1 MSHLF
6 NHDWFRQLPIVG
18 ILRSF
23 KLADIERLVPAS
35 ISGGLRNIEI
45 TMNSAGAEELISR
58 TCALVGEQANVGA
71 GTVTSIS
78 LLERA
83 LTAGASFIVTPTLVP
98 DVIQVC
104 VRRGIPVMPGAFTP
118 TEIAEAWELGA
129 TMVKVFP
136 AEALG
141 PGYIKAV
148 KAPLPHIPLMPTG
161 GVSVDTL
168 QDFKRAGADAFGVGS
183 PLFDPK
189 QVATGNW
196 DWFRVQAERFAEA
209 YRQA

>member
-1 MSHLF
+1 MSHPF
-6 NHDWFRQLPIVG
+6 NHDWFRQLPVVG

-35 ISGGLRNIEI
+35 IAGGLRNIEI
-45 TMNSAGAEELISR
+45 TMNSEGAEELISR
-58 TCALVGEQANVGA
+58 ACTLVGDQANVGA
-71 GTVTSIS
+71 GTVTSIP

-98 DVIQVC
+98 EVIEAC
-104 VRRGIPVMPGAFTP
+104 VLRGIPVMPGALSP
-118 TEIAEAWELGA
+118 TEIAEAWDLGA
-129 TMVKVFP
+129 TIVKLFP

-161 GVSVDTL
+161 GVSVATL

-189 QVATGNW
+189 QVAAENW
-196 DWFRVQAERFAEA
+196 DWFRIQAERFA
-209 YRQA
+209 QAFKQA